1 MDDVAMQQKDPE
13 NRTDQKKAPHSVTK
27 EQMANHHNVSDDPA
41 SDGNCDDQ
49 GNIDS
54 KMIDLNMRPVR
65 THGQGS
71 NSQVHHIL
79 HVNAMG
85 SSIITFTDHSHFP
98 LWSMLFPY

>member
-1 MDDVAMQQKDPE
+1 MDDVPMEIKDPE
-13 NRTDQKKAPHSVTK
+13 NQRDQKTAPK
-27 EQMANHHNVSDDPA
+27 EQMANHHNGDDPA

-71 NSQVHHIL
+71 NSQVCYAHC
-79 HVNAMG
+79 G
-85 SSIITFTDHSHFP
+85 
-98 LWSMLFPY
+98 